1 MALFSATARLLAAAS
16 LTILAAC
23 GTPGEKSGPSVAT
36 DTPEKLSLSA
46 VGFNAL
52 PDWSQDDPAAALP
65 ALKLSCG
72 QLLRQADDRA
82 VGPDGM
88 AGKVAD
94 WRPACTA
101 VQAATPAT
109 VRAVVEKEF
118 QPYEVRGKDG
128 TAGLYTGYYEPE
140 LRGSRRREGAY
151 QTPLYRRPDDLVT
164 VELVDFRADW
174 KGERIGGRVVDGRL
188 RPYPD
193 RAAIEGG
200 AIAGR
205 GLELVWVDDA
215 IEAFFLQ
222 IQGSGRVKL
231 PDGKIMRVGYAAQ
244 NGRPYNAI
252 GRDLIRRG
260 ALTAETVS
268 MQSIQAWLEKNPGEA
283 KSVMNLNPSFVFFRE
298 LQGDGPLGA
307 QNLPLTPG
315 RSIAVD
321 PKFMPLG
328 APVFLDLTLPDG
340 KPLRRLTVAQDTGG
354 AIRGA
359 VRADVFWGA
368 GADAAE
374 LAGKMKQP
382 GRYFLLLPKALKP
395 PVG

>member
-1 MALFSATARLLAAAS
+1 MTFFSATRSLLTAAS
-16 LTILAAC
+16 LGILAAC
-23 GTPGEKSGPSVAT
+23 GTADDKTGPSTAT
-36 DTPEKLSLSA
+36 EVPEKLTLTA
-46 VGFNAL
+46 VGFGAL
-52 PDWSQDDPAAALP
+52 PDWSQDDLSAALP

-72 QLLRQADDRA
+72 QLLRQSDDRV
-82 VGPDGM
+82 VGPDGT
-88 AGKVAD
+88 AGKVSD
-94 WRPACTA
+94 WRAACGA
-101 VQAATPAT
+101 VQAATPANA
-109 VRAVVEKEF
+109 RAVLEKEF

-140 LRGSRRREGAY
+140 LRGSRRREGPY
-151 QTPLYRRPDDLVT
+151 QTPLYRKPDDLVT

-205 GLELVWVDDA
+205 GLEMVWVDDP
-215 IEAFFLQ
+215 IDAFFLH

-244 NGRPYNAI
+244 NGRPYSAI

-260 ALTAETVS
+260 ALTPETVS
-268 MQSIQAWLEKNPGEA
+268 MQTIQAWLEKNPTEA
-283 KSVMNLNPSFVFFRE
+283 KAVMNGNPSFVFFRE
-298 LQGDGPLGA
+298 LQGEGPLGA

-315 RSIAVD
+315 RSIAID

-328 APVFLDLTLPDG
+328 APVFLDITLPDG
-340 KPLRRLTVAQDTGG
+340 KPMRRLMVAQDTGG

-368 GADAAE
+368 GEAAAD
-374 LAGKMKQP
+374 LAGKMRQP
-382 GRYFLLLPKALKP
+382 GRYFLLLPKALR
-395 PVG
+395 PVVV

>member
-1 MALFSATARLLAAAS
+1 MTFFSVTRGLLTAAS
-16 LTILAAC
+16 LGILAAC
-23 GTPGEKSGPSVAT
+23 GTVDDKAGPSTAT
-36 DTPEKLSLSA
+36 DAPEKLTLTA
-46 VGFNAL
+46 VGFSAL
-52 PDWSQDDPAAALP
+52 PDWSADDLPAALP

-72 QLLRQADDRA
+72 QLLRQSDERA
-82 VGPDGM
+82 VGPDGV

-94 WRPACTA
+94 WRAACGALQT
-101 VQAATPAT
+101 ATPAT
-109 VRAVVEKEF
+109 ARAVLEREF

-140 LRGSRRREGAY
+140 LRGSRRREGPY
-151 QTPLYRRPDDLVT
+151 QTPLYRKPDDLVT

-205 GLELVWVDDA
+205 GLEMVWVDDP
-215 IEAFFLQ
+215 IDAFFLH
-222 IQGSGRVKL
+222 IQGSGRVRL

-260 ALTAETVS
+260 ALTPETVS
-268 MQSIQAWLEKNPGEA
+268 MQTIQAWLEKNPAEA
-283 KSVMNLNPSFVFFRE
+283 KAVMNGNPSFVFFRE
-298 LQGDGPLGA
+298 LQGEGPLGA

-328 APVFLDLTLPDG
+328 APVFLDITLPDG
-340 KPLRRLTVAQDTGG
+340 KPMRRLMVAQDTGG

-368 GADAAE
+368 GEEAAD

-382 GRYFLLLPKALKP
+382 GRYFLLLPKALRP
-395 PVG
+395 TVG

>member
-1 MALFSATARLLAAAS
+1 MAS
-16 LTILAAC
+16 
-23 GTPGEKSGPSVAT
+23 
-36 DTPEKLSLSA
+36 
-46 VGFNAL
+46 
-52 PDWSQDDPAAALP
+52 ALP

-72 QLLRQADDRA
+72 QLLRQTDDRP

-88 AGKVAD
+88 AGKVSD
-94 WRPACTA
+94 WRAACGA

-109 VRAVVEKEF
+109 ARAVLEKEF

-140 LRGSRRREGAY
+140 LRGSRRREGPY
-151 QTPLYRRPDDLVT
+151 QTPLYRKPDDLVT

-205 GLELVWVDDA
+205 GLEMVWVDDA
-215 IEAFFLQ
+215 IDAFFLH

-260 ALTAETVS
+260 ALTPETVS
-268 MQSIQAWLEKNPGEA
+268 MQTIQAWLEKNPTEA
-283 KSVMNLNPSFVFFRE
+283 KAVMNGNPSFVFFRE
-298 LQGDGPLGA
+298 LQGEGPLGA

-328 APVFLDLTLPDG
+328 APVFLDITLPDG
-340 KPLRRLTVAQDTGG
+340 KPMRRLMVAQDTGG

-368 GADAAE
+368 GEAAAD

-382 GRYFLLLPKALKP
+382 GRYFLLLPKALRP
-395 PVG
+395 PAV